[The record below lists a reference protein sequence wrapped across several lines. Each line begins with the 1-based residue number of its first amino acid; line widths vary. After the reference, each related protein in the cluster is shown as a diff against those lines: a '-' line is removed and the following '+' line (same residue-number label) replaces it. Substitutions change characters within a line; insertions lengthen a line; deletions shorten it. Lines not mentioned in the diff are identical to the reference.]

1 MAEVGRSIA
10 DVMGEVEPAEVMVA
24 TAPAETVLCLRDAE

>member
-24 TAPAETVLCLRDAE
+24 TAPAVLCLRDAE